1 MAQRTDKTEPGATP
15 ASGRFS
21 KMLSL
26 GEVREILNVGAPT
39 LYALLRSG
47 ELRGVQ
53 IGGRGIWR
61 ISEDDLAAYLE
72 QAYQDTQERIASGL
86 IPETDTPAEDPQ

>member
-53 IGGRGIWR
+53 IGGRGY
-61 ISEDDLAAYLE
+61 LAQSRGSMPFLPGAPG
-72 QAYQDTQERIASGL
+72 QRVSFR
-86 IPETDTPAEDPQ
+86 